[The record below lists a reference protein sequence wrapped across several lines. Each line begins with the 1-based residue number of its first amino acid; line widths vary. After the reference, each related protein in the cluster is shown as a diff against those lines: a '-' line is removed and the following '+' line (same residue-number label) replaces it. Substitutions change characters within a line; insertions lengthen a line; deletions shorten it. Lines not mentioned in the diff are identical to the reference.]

1 MVIFTLKAVVDAVAM
16 KAVVA
21 MDPAMTKDP
30 ATIRAAIR
38 AAMAKVVAVDVSSIP

>member
-1 MVIFTLKAVVDAVAM
+1 MVIFTLKAVVDAVVM

-21 MDPAMTKDP
+21 MDP

-38 AAMAKVVAVDVSSIP
+38 AAMARVVAVDVSSIP